1 MREDFNLNI
10 RRYVDNSPPP
20 EPHDVRAHLHG
31 GIPAVEVNA
40 LRGYFDNYAGVRDLL
55 FQPRDDRYLD
65 FTPAISGKGSIKPLI
80 ESAPG
85 TLARHAAFHE
95 ALGQWWDLSVSAL
108 GDLPRSRNV
117 YDLRRRFLGT
127 IAEALVPQGV
137 LDGHKVR
144 GAFAGFMNTLAG
156 DLKSVAASGWNAEL
170 IPEEDILRSQF
181 PDVLE
186 RIEAD
191 RTRIAELEA
200 LFAAA
205 SEAEEDDAAPD
216 EADTEGGVLPKS
228 LVQSLKE
235 ERKALNAEVK
245 DAKKRVKE
253 RRADALRAER
263 SRSPLFDPQELRTEA
278 SDDEADAQDRLRR
291 LEEIDEQLSRHTAL
305 EVELRTLRANM
316 RAAEKA
322 KDDLVAA
329 ARARITEAEAK
340 VLILARF
347 RRVLTEQF
355 DEYLRQYQRGLVA
368 AVENLWAKY
377 AVTARQILAE
387 RDREAAQLDGFLKEL
402 GYE

>member
-1 MREDFNLNI
+1 MR
-10 RRYVDNSPPP
+10 
-20 EPHDVRAHLHG
+20 A
-31 GIPAVEVNA
+31 
-40 LRGYFDNYAGVRDLL
+40 YFDNYAGVRDLL
-55 FQPRDDRYLD
+55 FQARDDRYLD
-65 FTPAISGKGSIKPLI
+65 FTPAVSGKGSIKPLI
-80 ESAPG
+80 ETAPG
-85 TLARHAAFHE
+85 TLAKHAAFHE
-95 ALGQWWDLSVSAL
+95 ALGRWWDRASRPWATC
-108 GDLPRSRNV
+108 PKTRNV

-127 IAEALVPQGV
+127 IAETLVPQGV

-205 SEAEEDDAAPD
+205 TEAEEDDAAPD

-245 DAKKRVKE
+245 DTKKKVKE

-291 LEEIDEQLSRHTAL
+291 LARDRRAVVTPHGPGGRTQDAPGQHAGCGEGEGRSRGGGSGQDHRGRRQGADSL
-305 EVELRTLRANM
+305 KVSSS
-316 RAAEKA
+316 AESSSST
-322 KDDLVAA
+322 
-329 ARARITEAEAK
+329 ITWGN
-340 VLILARF
+340 
-347 RRVLTEQF
+347 TSG
-355 DEYLRQYQRGLVA
+355 GLVA